1 VWARGAGGKG
11 SEEHTAAV
19 KAAVM
24 TAVAEEM
31 AEASRATAVTAVV
44 VRAVEVRAKEAM
56 SGELKVVGAT
66 VGVRMVGVAR
76 VEGLMGSAERVEEA
90 KVPGTTVVA
99 AKEAEMAVGAD
110 DSAARMVARQ
120 GSAMRVVA
128 TEEVADW
135 GMAAVVQEASAM
147 VVVVT
152 LVVTKQVARTRGV
165 GMAVP
170 VAEEVEL
177 MVEAAQAS
185 DVVAAEIAVARRVQE
200 GTAEKALKERVVQ
213 QVASKVVGVG
223 VKGARVWLEAH

>member
-1 VWARGAGGKG
+1 
-11 SEEHTAAV
+11 
-19 KAAVM
+19 
-24 TAVAEEM
+24 
-31 AEASRATAVTAVV
+31 
-44 VRAVEVRAKEAM
+44 
-56 SGELKVVGAT
+56 
-66 VGVRMVGVAR
+66 
-76 VEGLMGSAERVEEA
+76 
-90 KVPGTTVVA
+90 
-99 AKEAEMAVGAD
+99 
-110 DSAARMVARQ
+110 
-120 GSAMRVVA
+120 
-128 TEEVADW
+128 
-135 GMAAVVQEASAM
+135 M